1 MTADESGTGV
11 AALRKVEITEKT
23 VSPDSYPSIQSL
35 KQTCPSR
42 LFQAE
47 HDRTQNADDTEADT
61 VLYLAYGSN
70 MSAETFLG
78 MRKVRPLSE
87 MNVSVPSLRLN
98 FSLPGFAYAE
108 PCFANVEFREEDE
121 KPGKE
126 TQKWDGRLLGVV
138 YEVTKADY
146 RIIMA
151 TEGGGSSY
159 HEILVP
165 CVPIPTKCGDKTP
178 ESMPEKFM
186 ARTLYAP
193 RLPAGQDPNKRSFWE
208 RLTTG
213 PYRPDP
219 YYAQPSLRYL
229 NLLRTGAKEHK
240 MPEFY
245 QEYLNGLIPFQ
256 TVTWKQKTGR
266 ILYLATWAPIM
277 LFIMKTSALFA
288 DENGQIPKS
297 MGVAVTFFFNMAWM
311 SYDKIYHPVFGEG
324 ERTIESDK
332 KITDVEGAE
341 DEKRDLLV

>member
-11 AALRKVEITEKT
+11 AALRKIEITEHA
-23 VSPDSYPSIQSL
+23 VSPDSYPSIKTL

-47 HDRTQNADDTEADT
+47 HDQAQNADDTEGDT

-70 MSAETFLG
+70 MSAQTFLG

-98 FSLPGFAYAE
+98 FSLPGIAYEE

-121 KPGKE
+121 KPTKAAHE
-126 TQKWDGRLLGVV
+126 WDGRLLGVV

-146 RIIMA
+146 RTIMA

-165 CVPIPTKCGDKTP
+165 CVPIPKHCGD
-178 ESMPEKFM
+178 ESPDPMPEKFM

-193 RLPAGQDPNKRSFWE
+193 RLPPGQDPTKRSFWD

-213 PYRPDP
+213 PYRPDS

-229 NLLRTGAKEHK
+229 NLLRTGAKEHN
-240 MPEFY
+240 MPGFY
-245 QEYLNGLIPFQ
+245 QEYLDNLVPFQ
-256 TVTWKQKTGR
+256 TSNWKQKTGR
-266 ILYLATWAPIM
+266 LLYLATWAPTI
-277 LFIMKTSALFA
+277 LLIMKTTAIFA
-288 DENGQIPKS
+288 DENGQLPKPL
-297 MGVAVTFFFNMAWM
+297 GTVVTFFFNMAWL
-311 SYDKIYHPVFGEG
+311 SYDNIYHPIFGEG
-324 ERTIESDK
+324 ERTLESDR
-332 KITDVEGAE
+332 KIAGVDSSE